1 MAIIKLSKNERRRTS
16 VFITCLALAAA
27 AWILTQLSSAKP
39 YPVKAI
45 ISYTNAPLR
54 RSFHAL
60 QSDTVNA
67 EVQGTGWNVLF
78 SKMNMDNNTISVN
91 LKSLDNRNYVVLS
104 SQLKDINDKRPIGRQ
119 IISFNPDTLYF
130 DFSSR
135 AVKRVPIQLQYRIG
149 FKKQFG
155 IADQIILRPNYVTL
169 SGPAEVLQNITSWKT
184 DSLVMDNV
192 EMPVEQTLRLQG
204 VRESNMT
211 IYPKTVRVKV
221 PVDEFTEKTVLIPVK
236 LINNKNYYNV
246 KLYPQKVK
254 VTFMVSLGKYPA
266 INNDFFEAVADLDQ
280 WHEKSY
286 EQLPVKLTS
295 FPDYCKIVKIE
306 PQNVDF
312 IVKK

>member
-1 MAIIKLSKNERRRTS
+1 MAIIKLSKNERRRAS
-16 VFITCLALAAA
+16 VFITCLALAIA
-27 AWILTQLSSAKP
+27 AWILTQLSSPKP
-39 YPVKAI
+39 YTIKAI

-54 RSFHAL
+54 RSFHSL

-67 EVQGTGWNVLF
+67 QVQGTGWNLLF
-78 SKMNMDNNTISVN
+78 SRMNMDNNTISVN
-91 LKSLDNRNYVVLS
+91 LKSLDSRNYVVLS
-104 SQLKDINDKRPIGRQ
+104 TQLKDINDKRPVGRQ
-119 IISFNPDTLYF
+119 IVSFNPDTLYF

-135 AVKRVPIQLQYRIG
+135 AVKRVPVQLLYKIG

-155 IADQIILRPNYVTL
+155 IADQIVLRPNYVTL
-169 SGPAEVLQNITSWKT
+169 SGPAEVLQKITIWKT
-184 DSLVMDNV
+184 DSLMLDNV
-192 EMPVEQTLRLQG
+192 EMPVEQTVRLQG

-211 IYPKTVRVKV
+211 IYPKTVQVKV
-221 PVDEFTEKTVLIPVK
+221 PVDEFTEKTVMIPVK
-236 LINNKNYYNV
+236 LINNKNYYNI

-254 VTFMVSLGKYPA
+254 VTFLVSLGKYPA

-280 WHEKSY
+280 WHEKGY

-295 FPDYCKIVKIE
+295 FPDYCKVVKIE